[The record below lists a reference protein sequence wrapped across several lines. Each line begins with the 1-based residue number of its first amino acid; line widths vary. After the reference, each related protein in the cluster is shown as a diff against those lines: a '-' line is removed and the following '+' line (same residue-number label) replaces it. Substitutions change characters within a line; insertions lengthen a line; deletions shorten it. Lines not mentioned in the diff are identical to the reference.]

1 MSPAGIAAVGLM
13 SPGANRAAMADDAAA
28 MAERLAQLEKDLKDL
43 RTRLAQLEKQ
53 LDPRSE
59 HPSDR
64 QAVREKVAY
73 DWQA

>member
-1 MSPAGIAAVGLM
+1 
-13 SPGANRAAMADDAAA
+13 MADDAAE
-28 MAERLAQLEKDLKDL
+28 MADRLAQLEKDLKDL
-43 RTRLAQLEKQ
+43 RARLAILERQ

-64 QAVREKVAY
+64 VAVREKVAY

>member
-1 MSPAGIAAVGLM
+1 MNPATARAVGLM
-13 SPGANRAAMADDAAA
+13 RRPANRAVMADDAAE
-28 MAERLAQLEKDLKDL
+28 MAERLEQLEKDLKDL
-43 RTRLAQLEKQ
+43 RARLAVLERQ

>member
-1 MSPAGIAAVGLM
+1 MAAG
-13 SPGANRAAMADDAAA
+13 DDAAK
-28 MAERLAQLEKDLKDL
+28 MAARLAQLEKDIVAL
-43 RTRLAQLEKQ
+43 RTRIAQLERQ

-64 QAVREKVAY
+64 STVREKVAY

>member
-1 MSPAGIAAVGLM
+1 MS
-13 SPGANRAAMADDAAA
+13 SRANSEAMASSDDAQQ
-28 MAERLAQLEKDLKDL
+28 MATRLAQLERDLKDL
-43 RTRLAQLEKQ
+43 RARLAQLEKQ

-64 QAVREKVAY
+64 NAVREKVAY

>member
-1 MSPAGIAAVGLM
+1 MPAADSATEMAAK
-13 SPGANRAAMADDAAA
+13 
-28 MAERLAQLEKDLKDL
+28 LAQLEKDIVAL
-43 RTRLAQLEKQ
+43 RARIAQLEKQ

-64 QAVREKVAY
+64 TAVREKVAY

>member
-1 MSPAGIAAVGLM
+1 MATDDPAQMAARLDELEKEL
-13 SPGANRAAMADDAAA
+13 RDLRL
-28 MAERLAQLEKDLKDL
+28 RLAL
-43 RTRLAQLEKQ
+43 LEKQ

-64 QAVREKVAY
+64 TAVREKVAY

>member
-1 MSPAGIAAVGLM
+1 MAAG
-13 SPGANRAAMADDAAA
+13 NDAAQ
-28 MAERLAQLEKDLKDL
+28 MAAKLAQLEKDLQAL
-43 RTRLAQLEKQ
+43 RARIAQLERQ

-64 QAVREKVAY
+64 SAVREKVAY

>member
-1 MSPAGIAAVGLM
+1 MPDSA
-13 SPGANRAAMADDAAA
+13 AAMAD
-28 MAERLAQLEKDLKDL
+28 RLAQLEKDLKDL
-43 RTRLAQLEKQ
+43 RARLAQLEKQ

-64 QAVREKVAY
+64 TAVREKVAY

>member
-1 MSPAGIAAVGLM
+1 MATDDPAEMAA
-13 SPGANRAAMADDAAA
+13 
-28 MAERLAQLEKDLKDL
+28 RLAQLEKDLRDL
-43 RTRLAQLEKQ
+43 RVRLALLEKQ

-64 QAVREKVAY
+64 TAVREKVAY

>member
-1 MSPAGIAAVGLM
+1 MAPDDTPAEMAAK
-13 SPGANRAAMADDAAA
+13 
-28 MAERLAQLEKDLKDL
+28 LAQLEKDLREL
-43 RTRLAQLEKQ
+43 RLRLAALEKQ

-64 QAVREKVAY
+64 TAVREKVAY

>member
-1 MSPAGIAAVGLM
+1 MNAGGVSRAMVAADGPDDM
-13 SPGANRAAMADDAAA
+13 AA
-28 MAERLAQLEKDLKDL
+28 RLAQLEKELRDL
-43 RTRLAQLEKQ
+43 RARLAQLERQ

-64 QAVREKVAY
+64 TAVREKVAY

>member
-1 MSPAGIAAVGLM
+1 
-13 SPGANRAAMADDAAA
+13 MAPDDAGE
-28 MAERLAQLEKDLKDL
+28 MAEKVAQLEKDLVEL
-43 RTRLAQLEKQ
+43 RRRLAALEKQ

-64 QAVREKVAY
+64 TAVREKVAY